1 MEPVDINSKEL
12 QELKSEFNDLKETLN
27 KQRIVNKELLDQ
39 IRRQKTSFIG
49 KDLAKR
55 MSMDIITIPMIIVI
69 CHAVGWP
76 IWFAVAV
83 SIWALI
89 DLIAVLVG
97 RKKFDTRRKMLD
109 GDVLTVAKTVKEYK
123 RFYHLSVVVGA
134 IPAVAL
140 VAFVL
145 IRIYT
150 QSAPDENM
158 LFPTAIYIFTCVAGV
173 LYAVKTYRKK
183 MEACD
188 NLIDVKT
195 YRKKMEACD
204 NLIDSLERE

>member
-27 KQRIVNKELLDQ
+27 KQRIVNKELLAQ
-39 IRRQKTSFIG
+39 VQKQKASFIG

-69 CHAVGWP
+69 CHAIGWP

-89 DLIAVLVG
+89 DLVAVLVG
-97 RKKFDTRRKMLD
+97 RKKFDTQKMLD
-109 GDVLTVAKTVKEYK
+109 DDVLTVAKTVKEYK

-188 NLIDVKT
+188 NLI
-195 YRKKMEACD
+195 E
-204 NLIDSLERE
+204 SLENE

>member
-39 IRRQKTSFIG
+39 IRKQKTSFIG
-49 KDLAKR
+49 KDLTKR
-55 MSMDIITIPMIIVI
+55 MSLDIITIPMIIVI

-97 RKKFDTRRKMLD
+97 RKKFDTRKMLD
-109 GDVLTVAKTVKEYK
+109 DDVLTAAKTVKEYK

-158 LFPTAIYIFTCVAGV
+158 LFPMAIYIFTCVAGV
-173 LYAVKTYRKK
+173 LFS
-183 MEACD
+183 
-188 NLIDVKT
+188 VKT

-204 NLIDSLERE
+204 NLIDSLENKSESITA

>member
-1 MEPVDINSKEL
+1 MSKTMEPVDINSKEL

-27 KQRIVNKELLDQ
+27 KQRIVNKELLEQ
-39 IRRQKTSFIG
+39 IRKQNTSFIG
-49 KDLAKR
+49 KDLTKR

-76 IWFAVAV
+76 VWFAVAV

-89 DLIAVLVG
+89 DLVAVLVG
-97 RKKFDTRRKMLD
+97 RKKFDTQKMLD

-145 IRIYT
+145 TRIYT
-150 QSAPDENM
+150 QSAPDDNM
-158 LFPTAIYIFTCVAGV
+158 MLPTAIYIFACLAGI
-173 LYAVKTYRKK
+173 LLSVKTYRKK
-183 MEACD
+183 METCD
-188 NLIDVKT
+188 NLS
-195 YRKKMEACD
+195 
-204 NLIDSLERE
+204 DSLESE

>member
-1 MEPVDINSKEL
+1 MDPVDINSKEL

-27 KQRIVNKELLDQ
+27 KQRIVNKDLLEQ
-39 IRRQKTSFIG
+39 IRKQKTSFIG
-49 KDLAKR
+49 KDLTKR

-89 DLIAVLVG
+89 DLVAVLVG
-97 RKKFDTRRKMLD
+97 RKKFDTQKMLD
-109 GDVLTVAKTVKEYK
+109 DDVLTAAKTVKEYK

-145 IRIYT
+145 VRIYT

-188 NLIDVKT
+188 NLI
-195 YRKKMEACD
+195 E
-204 NLIDSLERE
+204 SLESE

>member
-1 MEPVDINSKEL
+1 MSKTMEPVDINSKEL

-27 KQRIVNKELLDQ
+27 KQRIVNKELLAQ
-39 IRRQKTSFIG
+39 VQKQKTSFIG

-69 CHAVGWP
+69 CHAIGWP
-76 IWFAVAV
+76 MWFAAAV

-89 DLIAVLVG
+89 DLLAVLVG
-97 RKKFDTRRKMLD
+97 RKKYDTRKMLD
-109 GDVLTVAKTVKEYK
+109 DDVLTAAKTVKEYK

-188 NLIDVKT
+188 NLID
-195 YRKKMEACD
+195 
-204 NLIDSLERE
+204 SLERE

>member
-12 QELKSEFNDLKETLN
+12 QELKSEYNDLKETLN
-27 KQRIVNKELLDQ
+27 KQRIVNKELLEQ
-39 IRRQKTSFIG
+39 IRKQKTSFIG
-49 KDLAKR
+49 KDLTKR

-89 DLIAVLVG
+89 DLVAVLVG
-97 RKKFDTRRKMLD
+97 RKKFDTRKMLD
-109 GDVLTVAKTVKEYK
+109 DDVLTAAKTVKEYK
-123 RFYHLSVVVGA
+123 RFYHLSMVVGA

-150 QSAPDENM
+150 QSASDDNM
-158 LFPTAIYIFTCVAGV
+158 LLPTAIYIFAFLAGI
-173 LYAVKTYRKK
+173 LLSVKTYRKK

-188 NLIDVKT
+188 S
-195 YRKKMEACD
+195 
-204 NLIDSLERE
+204 LIDSLEN

>member
-27 KQRIVNKELLDQ
+27 KQRIVNKELLEQ
-39 IRRQKTSFIG
+39 IRKQKTSFIG
-49 KDLAKR
+49 KDLTKR

-89 DLIAVLVG
+89 DLVAVLVG
-97 RKKFDTRRKMLD
+97 RKKFDTRKMLD
-109 GDVLTVAKTVKEYK
+109 DDVLTAAKTVKEYK

-145 IRIYT
+145 VRIYA
-150 QSAPDENM
+150 QSAPDDNM
-158 LFPTAIYIFTCVAGV
+158 LLPTAIYIFACLAGI
-173 LYAVKTYRKK
+173 L
-183 MEACD
+183 
-188 NLIDVKT
+188 LSIKT

-204 NLIDSLERE
+204 NLIDSLESE

>member
-27 KQRIVNKELLDQ
+27 KQRIVNKELLEQ
-39 IRRQKTSFIG
+39 IRKQKTSFIG
-49 KDLAKR
+49 KDLTKR
-55 MSMDIITIPMIIVI
+55 MSTDIITIPMIIVI

-76 IWFAVAV
+76 VWFAVAV

-97 RKKFDTRRKMLD
+97 RKKFDTQKMLD
-109 GDVLTVAKTVKEYK
+109 DDVLTAAKTVKEYK

-150 QSAPDENM
+150 QSASDCNM
-158 LFPTAIYIFTCVAGV
+158 MFPTAIFIFAFLAGI
-173 LYAVKTYRKK
+173 L
-183 MEACD
+183 
-188 NLIDVKT
+188 LSVKT

-204 NLIDSLERE
+204 NLIDSLESE

>member
-27 KQRIVNKELLDQ
+27 KQRIVNQELLEQ
-39 IRRQKTSFIG
+39 IRKQKTSFIG
-49 KDLAKR
+49 KDLTKR
-55 MSMDIITIPMIIVI
+55 MSLDIITIPMIIVI

-97 RKKFDTRRKMLD
+97 RKKFDTRKMLD
-109 GDVLTVAKTVKEYK
+109 NDVLTAAKTVKEYK

-145 IRIYT
+145 TRIYT
-150 QSAPDENM
+150 QSAPDDNM
-158 LFPTAIYIFTCVAGV
+158 MLPTAIYIFACLAGI
-173 LYAVKTYRKK
+173 LLSVKTYRKK

-188 NLIDVKT
+188 NLI
-195 YRKKMEACD
+195 E
-204 NLIDSLERE
+204 SLERE

>member
-12 QELKSEFNDLKETLN
+12 QDLKSEFNDLKETLN
-27 KQRIVNKELLDQ
+27 KQRIVNKELLEQ
-39 IRRQKTSFIG
+39 IRKQKTSFIG
-49 KDLAKR
+49 KDLTKR
-55 MSMDIITIPMIIVI
+55 MSLDIITIPMIIVI

-97 RKKFDTRRKMLD
+97 RKKFDTRKMLD
-109 GDVLTVAKTVKEYK
+109 DDVLTAAKTVKEYK

-140 VAFVL
+140 AAFVL

-150 QSAPDENM
+150 QSASDGNM
-158 LFPTAIYIFTCVAGV
+158 MYPTAIYIFACLAGI
-173 LYAVKTYRKK
+173 LLT
-183 MEACD
+183 
-188 NLIDVKT
+188 VKT

-204 NLIDSLERE
+204 NLIDSLESE

>member
-1 MEPVDINSKEL
+1 MSKTMEPVDINSKEL

-27 KQRIVNKELLDQ
+27 KQRIVNKELLEQ
-39 IRRQKTSFIG
+39 IRKQKTSFIG
-49 KDLAKR
+49 KDLTKR

-97 RKKFDTRRKMLD
+97 RKKFDTRKMLD

-188 NLIDVKT
+188 NLI
-195 YRKKMEACD
+195 E
-204 NLIDSLERE
+204 SLENE

>member
-1 MEPVDINSKEL
+1 MSKTMEPVDINSKEL
-12 QELKSEFNDLKETLN
+12 QELKSEYNDLKETLN
-27 KQRIVNKELLDQ
+27 KQRIVNQELLEQ
-39 IRRQKTSFIG
+39 IRKQKASFIG
-49 KDLAKR
+49 KDLTKR

-97 RKKFDTRRKMLD
+97 RKKFDTRKMLD
-109 GDVLTVAKTVKEYK
+109 DDVLTAAKTVKEYK

-158 LFPTAIYIFTCVAGV
+158 LFPTVIYIFTCVAGV
-173 LYAVKTYRKK
+173 LFSVKTYRKK

-188 NLIDVKT
+188 K
-195 YRKKMEACD
+195 
-204 NLIDSLERE
+204 LIDSLESE

>member
-39 IRRQKTSFIG
+39 IRKQKTSFIG
-49 KDLAKR
+49 KDLTKR
-55 MSMDIITIPMIIVI
+55 MSTDIITIPMIIVI

-76 IWFAVAV
+76 VWFAVAV

-97 RKKFDTRRKMLD
+97 RKKFDTRKMLD
-109 GDVLTVAKTVKEYK
+109 DDVLTAAKTVKEYK

-145 IRIYT
+145 VRIYA
-150 QSAPDENM
+150 QSAPDDNM
-158 LFPTAIYIFTCVAGV
+158 LLPTAIYIFACLAGI
-173 LYAVKTYRKK
+173 L
-183 MEACD
+183 
-188 NLIDVKT
+188 LSIKT

-204 NLIDSLERE
+204 NLIDSLESE

>member
-1 MEPVDINSKEL
+1 MSKTMEPVDINSKEL

-27 KQRIVNKELLDQ
+27 KQRIVNKELLAQ
-39 IRRQKTSFIG
+39 VQKQKTSFIG

-69 CHAVGWP
+69 CHAIGWP
-76 IWFAVAV
+76 MWFAAAV
-83 SIWALI
+83 SVWALV

-97 RKKFDTRRKMLD
+97 RKKFDTQKMLD
-109 GDVLTVAKTVKEYK
+109 DDVLTVAKTVKEYK
-123 RFYHLSVVVGA
+123 KFCHLSMMIGA
-134 IPAVAL
+134 IPAIAL
-140 VAFVL
+140 VAFIL

-173 LYAVKTYRKK
+173 LFS
-183 MEACD
+183 
-188 NLIDVKT
+188 VKT

-204 NLIDSLERE
+204 NLIDSLENKSESITA

>member
-27 KQRIVNKELLDQ
+27 KQRIVNKELLEQ
-39 IRRQKTSFIG
+39 IRKQKTSFIG
-49 KDLAKR
+49 KDLTKR
-55 MSMDIITIPMIIVI
+55 MSMDIITIPMIIII

-97 RKKFDTRRKMLD
+97 RKKFDTRKMLD
-109 GDVLTVAKTVKEYK
+109 DDVLTAAKTVKEYK

-188 NLIDVKT
+188 NLID
-195 YRKKMEACD
+195 
-204 NLIDSLERE
+204 SLERE

>member
-27 KQRIVNKELLDQ
+27 KQRIVNKELLEQ
-39 IRRQKTSFIG
+39 IRKQKTSFIG
-49 KDLAKR
+49 KDLTKR

-97 RKKFDTRRKMLD
+97 RKKFDTRKMLD
-109 GDVLTVAKTVKEYK
+109 DDVLTAAKTVKEYK

-150 QSAPDENM
+150 QSAPDDNM
-158 LFPTAIYIFTCVAGV
+158 LLPTAIYIFAFLAGI
-173 LYAVKTYRKK
+173 L
-183 MEACD
+183 
-188 NLIDVKT
+188 LSIKT

-204 NLIDSLERE
+204 NLIDSLESE

>member
-12 QELKSEFNDLKETLN
+12 QELKSEFNDLKEMLN
-27 KQRIVNKELLDQ
+27 KQRIVNKELLEQ
-39 IRRQKTSFIG
+39 IRKQKTSFIG
-49 KDLAKR
+49 KDLTKR
-55 MSMDIITIPMIIVI
+55 MSLDIITIPMIIVI

-76 IWFAVAV
+76 MWFAAAV

-89 DLIAVLVG
+89 DLLAVLVG
-97 RKKFDTRRKMLD
+97 RKKFDTRKMLD
-109 GDVLTVAKTVKEYK
+109 DDVLTVAKTVKEYK

-134 IPAVAL
+134 IPAVAM

-173 LYAVKTYRKK
+173 LYAVKTYRKT

-188 NLIDVKT
+188 NLI
-195 YRKKMEACD
+195 E
-204 NLIDSLERE
+204 SLESE

>member
-12 QELKSEFNDLKETLN
+12 QELKSEYNDLKETLN
-27 KQRIVNKELLDQ
+27 KQRIVNQELLEQ
-39 IRRQKTSFIG
+39 IRKQKASFIG

-76 IWFAVAV
+76 VWFAVSV

-89 DLIAVLVG
+89 DLVAVLVG
-97 RKKFDTRRKMLD
+97 RKKFDTRKMLD

-188 NLIDVKT
+188 NLID
-195 YRKKMEACD
+195 
-204 NLIDSLERE
+204 SLESE

>member
-27 KQRIVNKELLDQ
+27 KQRIVNKELLEQ
-39 IRRQKTSFIG
+39 IRKQKTSFIG
-49 KDLAKR
+49 KDLTKR

-76 IWFAVAV
+76 VWFAVAV

-89 DLIAVLVG
+89 DLVAVLVG
-97 RKKFDTRRKMLD
+97 RKKFDTRKMLD
-109 GDVLTVAKTVKEYK
+109 DDVLTAAKTVKEYK

-140 VAFVL
+140 VSFVL

-188 NLIDVKT
+188 S
-195 YRKKMEACD
+195 
-204 NLIDSLERE
+204 LIDSLERE

>member
-1 MEPVDINSKEL
+1 MSKTMEPVDINSKEL

-27 KQRIVNKELLDQ
+27 KQRIVNQELLEQ
-39 IRRQKTSFIG
+39 IRKQKTSFIG
-49 KDLAKR
+49 KDLTKR
-55 MSMDIITIPMIIVI
+55 MSMDMVTIPMIIII

-76 IWFAVAV
+76 VWFAVAV
-83 SIWALI
+83 SAWALI
-89 DLIAVLVG
+89 DLLAVLVG
-97 RKKFDTRRKMLD
+97 RKKFDEQKMLD
-109 GDVLTVAKTVKEYK
+109 DDVLTVAKTVKEYK
-123 RFYHLSVVVGA
+123 KFYHLSMVIGA
-134 IPAVAL
+134 IPAVTL
-140 VAFVL
+140 VAFIL

-173 LYAVKTYRKK
+173 LFS
-183 MEACD
+183 
-188 NLIDVKT
+188 VKT

>member
-12 QELKSEFNDLKETLN
+12 QELKSEYNDLKETLN
-27 KQRIVNKELLDQ
+27 KQRIVNQELLEQ
-39 IRRQKTSFIG
+39 IRKQKTSFIG
-49 KDLAKR
+49 KDLTKR

-89 DLIAVLVG
+89 DLVAVLVG
-97 RKKFDTRRKMLD
+97 RKKFDTRKMLD
-109 GDVLTVAKTVKEYK
+109 DDVLTAAKTVKEYK

-158 LFPTAIYIFTCVAGV
+158 LFPTVIYIFTCVAGV
-173 LYAVKTYRKK
+173 LFSVKTYRKK

-188 NLIDVKT
+188 NLL
-195 YRKKMEACD
+195 E
-204 NLIDSLERE
+204 SLENE

>member
-27 KQRIVNKELLDQ
+27 KQRIVNKELLAQ
-39 IRRQKTSFIG
+39 VQKQKTSFIG

-69 CHAVGWP
+69 CHAIGWP
-76 IWFAVAV
+76 MWFAAAV

-89 DLIAVLVG
+89 DLLAVLVG
-97 RKKFDTRRKMLD
+97 RKRFDTQKMLD
-109 GDVLTVAKTVKEYK
+109 DDVLTVAKTVKEYK

-173 LYAVKTYRKK
+173 LFSVKTYRKK

-188 NLIDVKT
+188 NLI
-195 YRKKMEACD
+195 E
-204 NLIDSLERE
+204 SLENE

>member
-12 QELKSEFNDLKETLN
+12 QELKSEYNDLKESLN
-27 KQRIVNKELLDQ
+27 KQRIVNKELLEQ
-39 IRRQKTSFIG
+39 IRKQKTSFIG
-49 KDLAKR
+49 KDLTKR

-89 DLIAVLVG
+89 DLVAVLVG
-97 RKKFDTRRKMLD
+97 RKKFDTRKMLD
-109 GDVLTVAKTVKEYK
+109 DDVLTAAKTVKEYK
-123 RFYHLSVVVGA
+123 RFYHLSMVVGA

-145 IRIYT
+145 VRIYA
-150 QSAPDENM
+150 QSAPDDNM
-158 LFPTAIYIFTCVAGV
+158 LLPTAIYIFACLAGI
-173 LYAVKTYRKK
+173 L
-183 MEACD
+183 
-188 NLIDVKT
+188 LSIKT

-204 NLIDSLERE
+204 NLIDSLESE

>member
-1 MEPVDINSKEL
+1 MSKTMEPVDINSKEL

-27 KQRIVNKELLDQ
+27 KQRIVNKELLAQ
-39 IRRQKTSFIG
+39 VQKQKTSFIG

-69 CHAVGWP
+69 CHAIGWP
-76 IWFAVAV
+76 MWFAAAV

-89 DLIAVLVG
+89 DLLAVLVG
-97 RKKFDTRRKMLD
+97 RKRFDTQKMLD
-109 GDVLTVAKTVKEYK
+109 DDVLTVAKTVKEYK
-123 RFYHLSVVVGA
+123 KFYHLSMMIGA

-140 VAFVL
+140 VAFIL

-173 LYAVKTYRKK
+173 LFS
-183 MEACD
+183 
-188 NLIDVKT
+188 VKT

-204 NLIDSLERE
+204 NLIDSLENE

>member
-12 QELKSEFNDLKETLN
+12 QELKSEYNDLKETLN
-27 KQRIVNKELLDQ
+27 KQRIVNKELLAQ
-39 IRRQKTSFIG
+39 IRKQKTSFIG
-49 KDLAKR
+49 KDLTKR

-89 DLIAVLVG
+89 DLVAVLVG
-97 RKKFDTRRKMLD
+97 RKKFDTQKMLD
-109 GDVLTVAKTVKEYK
+109 DDVLTVAKTVKEYK

-145 IRIYT
+145 IRIYA
-150 QSAPDENM
+150 QSTPDDNM
-158 LFPTAIYIFTCVAGV
+158 LLPTAIYIFACFAGI
-173 LYAVKTYRKK
+173 L
-183 MEACD
+183 
-188 NLIDVKT
+188 LSIKT

-204 NLIDSLERE
+204 NLIDSLESE

>member
-12 QELKSEFNDLKETLN
+12 QELKSEYNDLKETLN
-27 KQRIVNKELLDQ
+27 KQRIVNKELLEQ
-39 IRRQKTSFIG
+39 IRKQKTSFIG
-49 KDLAKR
+49 KDLTKR

-89 DLIAVLVG
+89 DLVAVLVG
-97 RKKFDTRRKMLD
+97 RKRFDTQKMLD

-188 NLIDVKT
+188 NLI
-195 YRKKMEACD
+195 E
-204 NLIDSLERE
+204 SLESK

>member
-27 KQRIVNKELLDQ
+27 KQRIVNKELLEQ
-39 IRRQKTSFIG
+39 IRKQKTSFIG
-49 KDLAKR
+49 KDLTKR
-55 MSMDIITIPMIIVI
+55 MSLDIITIPMIIVI

-89 DLIAVLVG
+89 DLVAVLVG
-97 RKKFDTRRKMLD
+97 RKKFDTRKMLD
-109 GDVLTVAKTVKEYK
+109 DDVLTAAKTVKEYK

-150 QSAPDENM
+150 QSAPDDNM
-158 LFPTAIYIFTCVAGV
+158 MLPTAIYIFACLAGI
-173 LYAVKTYRKK
+173 L
-183 MEACD
+183 
-188 NLIDVKT
+188 LSVKT

>member
-12 QELKSEFNDLKETLN
+12 QELKSEYNDLKETLN
-27 KQRIVNKELLDQ
+27 KQRIVNKELLEQ
-39 IRRQKTSFIG
+39 IRKQKTSFIG
-49 KDLAKR
+49 KDLTKR

-89 DLIAVLVG
+89 DLIAVLIG
-97 RKKFDTRRKMLD
+97 RKKFDTQKMLD
-109 GDVLTVAKTVKEYK
+109 DDVLTAAKTVKEYK

-188 NLIDVKT
+188 NLID
-195 YRKKMEACD
+195 
-204 NLIDSLERE
+204 SLENKSESITA

>member
-27 KQRIVNKELLDQ
+27 KQRIVNKEFLAQ
-39 IRRQKTSFIG
+39 VKRQKASFIG

-69 CHAVGWP
+69 CHAIGWP
-76 IWFAVAV
+76 MWFAAAV

-97 RKKFDTRRKMLD
+97 RKKFDAQKMLD
-109 GDVLTVAKTVKEYK
+109 DDVLTVAKTVKEYK
-123 RFYHLSVVVGA
+123 KFYHLSMVIGA

-140 VAFVL
+140 VAYVL

-188 NLIDVKT
+188 NLI
-195 YRKKMEACD
+195 E
-204 NLIDSLERE
+204 SLENE

>member
-1 MEPVDINSKEL
+1 MDPVDINSKEL

-27 KQRIVNKELLDQ
+27 KQRIVNKDLLEQ
-39 IRRQKTSFIG
+39 IRKQKTSFIG
-49 KDLAKR
+49 KDLTKR

-89 DLIAVLVG
+89 DLVAVLVG
-97 RKKFDTRRKMLD
+97 RKKFDTQKMLD
-109 GDVLTVAKTVKEYK
+109 DDVLTAAKTVKEYK

-145 IRIYT
+145 IQIYT

-173 LYAVKTYRKK
+173 LFS
-183 MEACD
+183 
-188 NLIDVKT
+188 VKT

-204 NLIDSLERE
+204 NLIDSLESE

>member
-1 MEPVDINSKEL
+1 MSKTMEPVDINSKEL

-27 KQRIVNKELLDQ
+27 KQRIVNKELLAQ
-39 IRRQKTSFIG
+39 VQKQKTSFIG

-69 CHAVGWP
+69 CHAIGWP
-76 IWFAVAV
+76 MWFAAAV

-89 DLIAVLVG
+89 DLLAVLVG
-97 RKKFDTRRKMLD
+97 RKRFDTQKMLD
-109 GDVLTVAKTVKEYK
+109 DDVLTVAKTVKEYK
-123 RFYHLSVVVGA
+123 KFYHLSMMIGA
-134 IPAVAL
+134 IPAIAL
-140 VAFVL
+140 VAFIL

-173 LYAVKTYRKK
+173 LFS
-183 MEACD
+183 
-188 NLIDVKT
+188 VKT

-204 NLIDSLERE
+204 NLIDSLENE

>member
-1 MEPVDINSKEL
+1 MDPVDINSKEL

-27 KQRIVNKELLDQ
+27 KQRIVNKELLAQ
-39 IRRQKTSFIG
+39 VQKQKASFIG
-49 KDLAKR
+49 KDLTKR

-97 RKKFDTRRKMLD
+97 RKKFDTRKMLD
-109 GDVLTVAKTVKEYK
+109 DDVLTAAKTVKEYK

-188 NLIDVKT
+188 NLI
-195 YRKKMEACD
+195 E
-204 NLIDSLERE
+204 SLESE

>member
-1 MEPVDINSKEL
+1 MSKTMEPVDINSKEL

-27 KQRIVNKELLDQ
+27 KQRIVNKELLAQ
-39 IRRQKTSFIG
+39 VQKQKTSFIG

-69 CHAVGWP
+69 CHAIGWP
-76 IWFAVAV
+76 MWFAAAV
-83 SIWALI
+83 SVWALV

-97 RKKFDTRRKMLD
+97 RKKFDTQKMLD
-109 GDVLTVAKTVKEYK
+109 DDVLTVAKTVKEYK
-123 RFYHLSVVVGA
+123 KFYHLSMMIGA
-134 IPAVAL
+134 IPAIAM
-140 VAFVL
+140 VAFIL

-173 LYAVKTYRKK
+173 LFS
-183 MEACD
+183 
-188 NLIDVKT
+188 VKT

-204 NLIDSLERE
+204 NLIDSLENKSESITA